1 MDNVNINDILSS
13 LSNDDI
19 EMLKG
24 VAGSILNQSDTQS
37 SAQQQKPPQ
46 STPQSTPQSAPK
58 DRQSLPPQIN
68 GLNFN
73 SDDFAM
79 IMKAKSIF
87 DRMNKTSSKN
97 ADLINALKPHL
108 SEQSRQKADQAIRI
122 LKLFDML
129 PYLKDLF

>member
-46 STPQSTPQSAPK
+46 STPQSAPQ
-58 DRQSLPPQIN
+58 DRQSLPLQIN

>member
-13 LSNDDI
+13 LSNEDI

-24 VAGSILNQSDTQS
+24 VAGSILNQSDTQP

-46 STPQSTPQSAPK
+46 STPQSAPQ

>member
-1 MDNVNINDILSS
+1 MDNLNINDILSS
-13 LSNDDI
+13 LSNEDI

-46 STPQSTPQSAPK
+46 SAPQSTPQE
-58 DRQSLPPQIN
+58 RQSLPPQLN

>member
-46 STPQSTPQSAPK
+46 STPQSAPQ

-122 LKLFDML
+122 LKPFDML

>member
-13 LSNDDI
+13 LSNEDI

-46 STPQSTPQSAPK
+46 STPQSAPQ

-87 DRMNKTSSKN
+87 ERMNKTSSKN

>member
-24 VAGSILNQSDTQS
+24 VAGSILNQSDTHS

-46 STPQSTPQSAPK
+46 STPQSAPQ

>member
-46 STPQSTPQSAPK
+46 STPQSAPQ
-58 DRQSLPPQIN
+58 DRQSLPPKIN

>member
-13 LSNDDI
+13 LSNEDI

-24 VAGSILNQSDTQS
+24 VAGSILNQSDTQT

-46 STPQSTPQSAPK
+46 STPQSAPQ

>member
-13 LSNDDI
+13 LSNEDI

-37 SAQQQKPPQ
+37 SAQQQKPLQ
-46 STPQSTPQSAPK
+46 STSQSAPQ

>member
-37 SAQQQKPPQ
+37 SAQQQ
-46 STPQSTPQSAPK
+46 SAPQ

>member
-24 VAGSILNQSDTQS
+24 VASSILNQSDTQS

-46 STPQSTPQSAPK
+46 STPQSAPQ

>member
-46 STPQSTPQSAPK
+46 STPQSAPQ

-68 GLNFN
+68 GRNFN

>member
-37 SAQQQKPPQ
+37 SAQQQKR
-46 STPQSTPQSAPK
+46 PQSTPQSAPQ

>member
-46 STPQSTPQSAPK
+46 STPQSAPQ

-87 DRMNKTSSKN
+87 DRMNKTSSTG
-97 ADLINALKPHL
+97 
-108 SEQSRQKADQAIRI
+108 SR
-122 LKLFDML
+122 
-129 PYLKDLF
+129 

>member
-46 STPQSTPQSAPK
+46 STPQSAPQ

-108 SEQSRQKADQAIRI
+108 SEQSRQKAEQAIRI

>member
-13 LSNDDI
+13 LSNEDI

-46 STPQSTPQSAPK
+46 STPQSAPQ

-68 GLNFN
+68 GLNFS

>member
-13 LSNDDI
+13 LSNEDI

-24 VAGSILNQSDTQS
+24 VAGSILNRSDDGTEPPQQNTRQNS
-37 SAQQQKPPQ
+37 QTAQNPSAAQQ
-46 STPQSTPQSAPK
+46 
-58 DRQSLPPQIN
+58 LN

-79 IMKAKSIF
+79 IMKAKTIF

-122 LKLFDML
+122 LKLFDIL

>member
-24 VAGSILNQSDTQS
+24 VAGSILNQSDMQS

-46 STPQSTPQSAPK
+46 STPQSAPQ

>member
-1 MDNVNINDILSS
+1 MILKCSKALPAQFS
-13 LSNDDI
+13 TNPTRSPQ
-19 EMLKG
+19 
-24 VAGSILNQSDTQS
+24 LNSKSRRNQ
-37 SAQQQKPPQ
+37 
-46 STPQSTPQSAPK
+46 
-58 DRQSLPPQIN
+58 RRNPPQIN

>member
-1 MDNVNINDILSS
+1 MDNLNINDILSS
-13 LSNDDI
+13 LSNEDI

-46 STPQSTPQSAPK
+46 SAPQSAPQE
-58 DRQSLPPQIN
+58 RQSLPPQLN

-97 ADLINALKPHL
+97 ADLITALKPHL

>member
-13 LSNDDI
+13 LSNEDI

-46 STPQSTPQSAPK
+46 STSQSAPQ
-58 DRQSLPPQIN
+58 DRQTLPPQIN

>member
-13 LSNDDI
+13 LSNEEI

-24 VAGSILNQSDTQS
+24 VAGSILNQSDMQS

-46 STPQSTPQSAPK
+46 STPQSAPQ

>member
-46 STPQSTPQSAPK
+46 STPQSAPQ

-97 ADLINALKPHL
+97 ADLINALRPHL

>member
-46 STPQSTPQSAPK
+46 STPQSAPQ

-68 GLNFN
+68 GN

>member
-1 MDNVNINDILSS
+1 MDNLNINDILSS
-13 LSNDDI
+13 LSNEDI

-46 STPQSTPQSAPK
+46 SAPQSAPQE
-58 DRQSLPPQIN
+58 RQTLPPQLN

>member
-1 MDNVNINDILSS
+1 MDNLNINDILSS
-13 LSNDDI
+13 LSNEDI

-37 SAQQQKPPQ
+37 SGQQQKPPQ
-46 STPQSTPQSAPK
+46 SAPQSAPQE
-58 DRQSLPPQIN
+58 RQSLPPQLN

>member
-13 LSNDDI
+13 LSNEDI

-46 STPQSTPQSAPK
+46 STPQSAPQ

-68 GLNFN
+68 GLNFY

>member
-13 LSNDDI
+13 LSNEDI

-46 STPQSTPQSAPK
+46 STPQSAPQ

-87 DRMNKTSSKN
+87 DRMNKASSKN